1 VREIVTPSGR
11 SSDDAGLTRNRHGF
25 ARLRPSSS
33 GSGCPPEGSL
43 YTSAMSR
50 AVLERRLDA
59 LVARRR
65 ALRDELAVVDEQL
78 AALADAAGDA
88 RLRALVSETPQA
100 DVEHRD
106 ASRSADA
113 MARHRSVI
121 LADLDALDRSE
132 DELLDRLAAEARA
145 R

>member
-1 VREIVTPSGR
+1 
-11 SSDDAGLTRNRHGF
+11 
-25 ARLRPSSS
+25 
-33 GSGCPPEGSL
+33 
-43 YTSAMSR
+43 MSR

-106 ASRSADA
+106 ASRSAEA
-113 MARHRSVI
+113 MARHRSVL

-132 DELLDRLAAEARA
+132 DELLDRLAAEAPA

>member
-1 VREIVTPSGR
+1 MREIVTLRGG
-11 SSDDAGLTRNRHGF
+11 SSDDTGVSHDRHGF
-25 ARLRPSSS
+25 ARSEPLEGSS
-33 GSGCPPEGSL
+33 GSPPEGSL

-78 AALADAAGDA
+78 AALADAAADA
-88 RLRALVSETPQA
+88 RLRALVSETPRA
-100 DVEHRD
+100 DVDHRD

-113 MARHRSVI
+113 MARHRSVL
-121 LADLDALDRSE
+121 LADLAALDRAE
-132 DELLDRLAAEARA
+132 DELLDRLAAETASR
-145 R
+145 

>member
-1 VREIVTPSGR
+1 MTRGRRGTVTGSRVWALGTRSG
-11 SSDDAGLTRNRHGF
+11 GL
-25 ARLRPSSS
+25 
-33 GSGCPPEGSL
+33 PEGSL

-65 ALRDELAVVDEQL
+65 AVRDELAVVDEQL

-100 DVEHRD
+100 GADHRE
-106 ASRSADA
+106 ASRSAEA
-113 MARHRSVI
+113 MARHRSVLLSD
-121 LADLDALDRSE
+121 LAALDRAE
-132 DELLDRLAAEARA
+132 DELLDRLAAEAGA